1 MAKIDVPSL
10 IIGVLLSLM
19 ANGIYDAIFYFGTGK
34 PLEGYIAITL
44 ALVFASIVLLIV
56 AIIIDW
62 NIFRWQRKKE
72 DAVGMV
78 DTIEVVL
85 NKKRANAHF
94 QIKHNGTGK
103 ENITITS
110 KDATGKEIK
119 LEIPW
124 EKIEELKK

>member
-1 MAKIDVPSL
+1 MAKIDVSSL
-10 IIGVLLSLM
+10 IIGVLLSLV
-19 ANGIYDAIFYFGTGK
+19 ANGIYDAIFYFETGK
-34 PLEGYIAITL
+34 PLEGYIATTL
-44 ALVFASIVLLIV
+44 ALVAASIVTLIV
-56 AIIIDW
+56 AIIIDY
-62 NIFRWQRKKE
+62 NIFRRLKKE
-72 DAVGMV
+72 DTIGMV

-85 NKKRANAHF
+85 IKKRGNAHF

-103 ENITITS
+103 ESITVTS